1 MIRDTLRLWFWS
13 WRFRVAAR
21 RLAADVAARK
31 ALDEYTGNAPD
42 AVQMADLLI
51 IMSTSECTAAARR
64 AFPTEPR

>member
-1 MIRDTLRLWFWS
+1 MRDALRLWFWS

-31 ALDEYTGNAPD
+31 ALDEYTGNATE

-51 IMSTSECTAAARR
+51 ILSTSECTVAARR
-64 AFPTEPR
+64 AFPEEPR